1 MSKFFRSQAD
11 FITAVRDNFRFDV
24 TPLINRLA
32 RDAGPWGDRIEPI
45 GLVGHALGK
54 VPGLP
59 LGYGRKPPRVADRDA
74 ALGVVVAELF
84 QDLEG
89 IEGLWASAH
98 RLVATFRDASES
110 SKEDYERVDEW
121 SLASHRAIEEFR
133 RCGAGANLND
143 DQVRAVALVRDL
155 LDVLDDLRDVMAD
168 VETLPQLR
176 GVKPT
181 SHGPGRPGLD
191 ELIRAE
197 DYLKK
202 SGFSYKEI
210 DELMPYRKGGDPG
223 VPVEQLT
230 AKQAADR
237 ISSRVRAYR
246 SRTKRGRS

>member
-1 MSKFFRSQAD
+1 MPELGASASS
-11 FITAVRDNFRFDV
+11 
-24 TPLINRLA
+24 RLA
-32 RDAGPWGDRIEPI
+32 WSATRWARS
-45 GLVGHALGK
+45 
-54 VPGLP
+54 PGLP

-89 IEGLWASAH
+89 IEGLWASAY
-98 RLVATFRDASES
+98 RLAATFRDASES
-110 SKEDYERVDEW
+110 SKEDYDRVDDW

-133 RCGAGANLND
+133 RCGAKLD
-143 DQVRAVALVRDL
+143 DDRVRAIALVREL
-155 LDVLDDLRDVMAD
+155 LDVLDDLREVMAD

-181 SHGPGRPGLD
+181 SRGPGRPGLD

-210 DELMPYRKGGDPG
+210 DELIPYRKEGDPG
-223 VPVEQLT
+223 VPLEQLT
-230 AKQAADR
+230 PKQAADR

-246 SRTKRGRS
+246 SRSKRGRS

>member
-1 MSKFFRSQAD
+1 MSKFFTSQAE
-11 FITAVRDNFRFDV
+11 FIIAVRDNFRFDV
-24 TPLINRLA
+24 TGLISQLA
-32 RDAGPWGDRIEPI
+32 RDVGPGGDRVEPI

-54 VPGLP
+54 APGQP
-59 LGYGRKPPRVADRDA
+59 LGYGLEPPRHADRNV

-98 RLVATFRDASES
+98 RLTTTFTDAYES
-110 SKEDYERVDEW
+110 SKEDYRCVDDW
-121 SLASHRAIEEFR
+121 SLASHSAIEELR
-133 RCGAGANLND
+133 RCGANLND
-143 DQVRAVALVRDL
+143 DHVRAVALVRDL

-168 VETLPQLR
+168 VEALPQLR

-181 SHGPGRPGLD
+181 SHGPGRPGLG
-191 ELIRAE
+191 ELICAE

-202 SGFSYKEI
+202 RGFSYKEI
-210 DELMPYRKGGDPG
+210 DELIPYRKSGGPG

-230 AKQAADR
+230 PKQAADR

-246 SRTKRGRS
+246 SRSKRGRS